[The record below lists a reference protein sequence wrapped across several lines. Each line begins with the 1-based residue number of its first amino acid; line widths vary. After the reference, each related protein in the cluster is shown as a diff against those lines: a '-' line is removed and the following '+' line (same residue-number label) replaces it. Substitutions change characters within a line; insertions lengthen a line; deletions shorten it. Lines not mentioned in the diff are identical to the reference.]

1 MSRLNT
7 LMNVLVLAVIMASG
21 GVFVSSRTSLPSLSP
36 PDDAWFQAQVIE
48 SPTPVLVKFG
58 ADWCGPC
65 RRLDP
70 ELDQLGLNG
79 KLAIVRVDVGK
90 HQRLAQHYGVS
101 GIPHLLLFQHGVVVA
116 QRVGYADHEQLRQWV
131 SGHAK

>member
-7 LMNVLVLAVIMASG
+7 VMNVLVLAVIMVSG
-21 GVFVSSRTSLPSLSP
+21 GVFVSSRTSLSSLTP
-36 PDDAWFQAQVIE
+36 PDDTWFQAAVIE
-48 SPTPVLVKFG
+48 SPSPVLVKFG

-70 ELDQLGLNG
+70 ELDELGHHG
-79 KLAIVRVDVGK
+79 KVAIVRVDVTK
-90 HQRLAQHYGVS
+90 HQQLAQHYRVS
-101 GIPHLLLFQHGVVVA
+101 GIPHLFLFQHGAVVA

-131 SGHAK
+131 SAHSK